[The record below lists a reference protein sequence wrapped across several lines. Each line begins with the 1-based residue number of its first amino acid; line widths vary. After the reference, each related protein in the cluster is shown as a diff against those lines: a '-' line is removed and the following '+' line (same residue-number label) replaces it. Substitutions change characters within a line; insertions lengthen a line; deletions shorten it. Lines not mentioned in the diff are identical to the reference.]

1 MLEEHWNSE
10 SFHTLY
16 TGSRL
21 PARIESIL
29 DSTTTR
35 FYGADPVANMNDIAR
50 MARVSLGTV
59 SHVLNNSVEVREP
72 LRKRVLEAVQAT
84 GYQPSQLARG
94 LRRVKT
100 NMIGMIIP
108 DITNPFFPAVVRGAE
123 DIAFSN
129 GYRLI
134 LCNTDNDHSK
144 ELVHLDALRTY
155 LPAGLIVIPSNFS
168 DLTAQAE
175 SYSRVGT
182 GVVCIDRLP
191 KNWSGDSV
199 TANNEE
205 GAYNAIRHLLQMGHT
220 TLAVI
225 TGPLHLTNAKERL
238 LGFKRALR
246 EAGLHLAP
254 EYVQE
259 TTFDKLGGHSKTQI
273 LLRLIPRPTAIFAGN
288 DMIALGALLAIRE
301 AGLRCPEEIS
311 LVGFDDLDLAEST
324 NPSLSSVSQSGY
336 QLGTTAARILL
347 DRLEGDKGP
356 AKHIV
361 LETSLKLR
369 QSVAPPPAEA
379 RPNQKASP
387 RRGTKTRPA
396 MSNGLQP

>member
-1 MLEEHWNSE
+1 M
-10 SFHTLY
+10 
-16 TGSRL
+16 
-21 PARIESIL
+21 
-29 DSTTTR
+29 
-35 FYGADPVANMNDIAR
+35 ANMKEIAK
-50 MARVSLGTV
+50 MAGVSLGTV
-59 SHVLNNSVEVREP
+59 SHVLNDSAGVRP
-72 LRKRVLEAVQAT
+72 ALRDRVFEAVQAA

-123 DIAFSN
+123 DVAFSN

-144 ELVHLDALRTY
+144 ELVHLNELRTY

-175 SYSRVGT
+175 SYRNAGT

-191 KNWSGDSV
+191 KNWIGDTV
-199 TANNEE
+199 TANNEK
-205 GAYNAIRHLLQMGHT
+205 GAYDATRFMLKLGHT
-220 TLAVI
+220 KLATI

-238 LGFKRALR
+238 DGFKRAVH
-246 EAGLHLAP
+246 EANLQLGP

-259 TTFDKLGGHSKTQI
+259 TTFDKAGGYSKTLI
-273 LLRLIPRPTAIFAGN
+273 LLRLLPRPTAIFAGN

-301 AGLRCPEEIS
+301 AGLRCPEDVS
-311 LVGFDDLDLAEST
+311 LLGFDDLDIAETT

-336 QLGTTAARILL
+336 QLGATAARILL
-347 DRLEGDKGP
+347 DRLEGDTGP

-361 LETSLKLR
+361 LETELR
-369 QSVAPPPAEA
+369 LRHSVAHPAEA
-379 RPNQKASP
+379 VKKSP
-387 RRGTKTRPA
+387 AKGVRRRGI
-396 MSNGLQP
+396 